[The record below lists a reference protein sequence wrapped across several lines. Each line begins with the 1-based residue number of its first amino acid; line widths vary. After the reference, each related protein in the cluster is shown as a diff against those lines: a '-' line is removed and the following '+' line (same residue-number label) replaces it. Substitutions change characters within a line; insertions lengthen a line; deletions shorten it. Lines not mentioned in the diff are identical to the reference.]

1 MVASFSAEV
10 LKLRK
15 RPATWVLG
23 LIFAVVVILFGYL
36 FNYLFAVNAPEETAP
51 PPEIVEASRQFL
63 LPESF
68 VVNALIN
75 FASFGSALTLILG
88 ALAVGSEYGWETFKV
103 VLTQRPGRLGF
114 FLGKLLAIGVVLLV
128 LTAVI
133 LGVGA
138 LASYAIAG
146 LEEASV
152 EWPSFADLVRGIGAG
167 WLILATFAAL
177 GIGLSTLFRST
188 ALAIGLGL
196 VYLLVLENLFLG
208 LAAQNETVQAI
219 GEALPAKNA
228 LDLAESFGA
237 VPPAFA
243 TPGETVE
250 PTQAALVLG
259 AYTVV
264 FVLLSVLLFKRRDLA

>member
-23 LIFAVVVILFGYL
+23 LIFAMVVILFGYL
-36 FNYLFAVNAPEETAP
+36 FTYLFTVNAPEENAP
-51 PPEIVEASRQFL
+51 PPEIVEGFRQYL
-63 LPESF
+63 LPEGF

-88 ALAVGSEYGWETFKV
+88 ALAMGSEYGWETFKV

-114 FLGKLLAIGVVLLV
+114 FLGKLLAIGGLLLV
-128 LTAVI
+128 LTVAI

-146 LEEASV
+146 LEQASV

-167 WLILATFAAL
+167 WLILVTFTAL
-177 GIGLSTLFRST
+177 GIFLSTLLRST

-208 LAAQNETVQAI
+208 LATQNETVQAI
-219 GEALPAKNA
+219 SETLPVKNT

-237 VPPAFA
+237 VPQGFA
-243 TPGETVE
+243 APGEAVE
-250 PTQAALVLG
+250 PTQAVLVLG
-259 AYTVV
+259 AYAAV